1 MWYPDP
7 ETLDAPLYVSLAA
20 ALKQAILTE
29 ELPAGTR
36 LPPHRRMANRL
47 GLSVHTVSKAYD
59 SLRKQ
64 NLVDGQA
71 GRGSY
76 VCGRVPQPVPL
87 QPEPESEIAPE
98 PMEGFDFS
106 TSRPVYSQD
115 HSKRLQCSL
124 QELAAELDPL
134 ILQGSATG
142 SESTAHRDA
151 GAQWLA
157 ACGYPAGP
165 DQVFLTNG
173 GSHGVSIALSALTRP
188 GDTVLSDGITQSLLV
203 SGCSYLGLKQLG
215 LKADQHG
222 ILPEALAK
230 ACLASGAQVLC
241 LLPSLANPVPVMMPE
256 TRRRELAQI
265 AKDHDLYI
273 IEADP
278 LGPVAKDR
286 PPPVSA
292 LLPDRSIYMT
302 AFSTCLMPGLHAGY
316 MATPSHLL
324 PALKGRL
331 LSFGGAAAPLVREL
345 ASRWVLDGTALE
357 FAGWQRNALE
367 NRHRIARRVL
377 RGMPWTGHPSASHL
391 WLPLPEGWS
400 SGGFSHYARQ
410 MQIAVMPDMPFLAP
424 GTSSPNALCISMG
437 GVQEDSHFHKGLKLT
452 AALLK
457 LQPHCLPH
465 LAF

>member
-7 ETLDAPLYVSLAA
+7 EALHAPLHASLAA
-20 ALKQAILTE
+20 AIKQATLTE
-29 ELPAGTR
+29 ELPAGAR

-64 NLVDGQA
+64 NLVDGQV

-76 VCGRVPQPVPL
+76 VCGTVPRAVPL
-87 QPEPESEIAPE
+87 QTEPEEE
-98 PMEGFDFS
+98 FDFS
-106 TSRPVYSQD
+106 TSRPVYSQE
-115 HSKRLQCSL
+115 HNNRFQHSL
-124 QELAAELDPL
+124 QEVTAELDSSV
-134 ILQGSATG
+134 LQCCGSVSKG
-142 SESTAHRDA
+142 DAHRDA

-157 ACGYPAGP
+157 ARGFPAGP
-165 DQVFLTNG
+165 GQVLLTNG
-173 GSHGVSIALSALTRP
+173 GSQGFSTALSALTRP
-188 GDTVLSDGITQSLLV
+188 GDTVLSDGITHNLLV
-203 SGCSYLGLKQLG
+203 SGCSYLGLKQLR
-215 LKADQHG
+215 LKADTQG
-222 ILPEALAK
+222 ILPEALAE
-230 ACLASGAQVLC
+230 ACLASGAKVLC

-256 TRRRELAQI
+256 GRRRELVQI
-265 AKDHDLYI
+265 AEDHDLYV

-292 LLPDRSIYMT
+292 LLPKRSIYMT
-302 AFSTCLMPGLHAGY
+302 TFSTCLMPGLHAGY
-316 MATPSHLL
+316 MAAPSQLL
-324 PALKGRL
+324 PPLKGRL
-331 LSFGGAAAPLVREL
+331 LSFGGTVMPLMREL

-357 FAGWQRNALE
+357 LADWQCNALE
-367 NRHRIARRVL
+367 SRHRIACGVL
-377 RGMPWTGHPSASHL
+377 HGMPWTGHPSALHL

-400 SGGFSHYARQ
+400 SVRFSLYASK

-424 GTSSPNALCISMG
+424 GTSSPNALRISLG
-437 GVQEDSHFHKGLKLT
+437 GVQEDSHFRKGLELT